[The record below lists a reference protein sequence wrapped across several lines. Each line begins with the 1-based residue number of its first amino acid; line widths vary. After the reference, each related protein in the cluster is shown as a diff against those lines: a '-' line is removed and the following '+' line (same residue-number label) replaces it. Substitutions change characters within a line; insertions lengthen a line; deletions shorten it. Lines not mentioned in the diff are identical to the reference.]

1 MKGLL
6 IAVGALVL
14 LAVVIGGQL
23 FSVKN
28 QLVTQKNDID
38 GKFAEVDN
46 AMKRRADLIPNLVE
60 TVKGYAKQEK
70 GVFDDIANARAGML
84 NAQSPEDKIA
94 ANNTLSGALGRLL
107 VLTENYPQLK
117 SDQQFMRLQDELS
130 RTENRIAIARKDY
143 NDAITKYNTNI
154 ELFPN
159 SIAAALF
166 GYHRN
171 DAYFKTNEEEKK
183 TPKVKF

>member
-6 IAVGALVL
+6 IALGVIVL
-14 LAVVIGGQL
+14 LAIVIGGQL
-23 FSVKN
+23 FGVKN
-28 QLVTQKNDID
+28 QLVVQKNDID

-70 GVFDDIANARAGML
+70 GVFDDIAKARSGML
-84 NAQSPEDKIA
+84 NAGSPEEKIA
-94 ANNTLSGALGRLL
+94 ANNNLSGALGRLL

-117 SDQQFMRLQDELS
+117 SDQQFLRLQDELS

-143 NDAITKYNTNI
+143 NDAITKYNTSI
-154 ELFPN
+154 EMFPN
-159 SIAAALF
+159 SIAASLF

-171 DAYFKTNEEEKK
+171 DAYFKTTVEEKQ
-183 TPKVKF
+183 TPKVSF